1 MLFLVAAVAISIAA
15 GAWWMQRIAFTPD
28 GTRES
33 AAAVLEDAD
42 IRVELNTLIVSAA
55 APTMNVNPVELGSV
69 LENVVLTTRPG
80 AAEMAPIIERIHR
93 RIIGDSDERV
103 VLTGADMVPIVRD
116 ERAYDAQDV
125 TMPIDQI
132 GVLRNFD
139 GALGWVWLVAG
150 GLGAL
155 ALVLGILARPD
166 RRDVH
171 RFLGEFGI
179 GLAASMLVFGY
190 LIPVHLLTALDN
202 QTWSHAIPRVT
213 SRTVPLVIG
222 LAAVLA
228 IGGGALL
235 LYANVSSGR
244 RQKTSTPLAAARY
257 RGGDNPGWR

>member
-1 MLFLVAAVAISIAA
+1 MLFLVAAVAVSIAA
-15 GAWWMQRIAFTPD
+15 GSWWLQRIAFTPD

-42 IRVELNTLIVSAA
+42 IRVELNTLIVSAT
-55 APTMNVNPVELGSV
+55 APVIGANPAELGSV
-69 LENVVLTTRPG
+69 LERVVLTSRPG

-93 RIIGDSDERV
+93 RIIGDSDGQV

-125 TMPIDQI
+125 TLPIDEI

-139 GALGWVWLVAG
+139 GALGWMWLIFG
-150 GLGAL
+150 GLGAVAFL
-155 ALVLGILARPD
+155 LGILARPD
-166 RRDVH
+166 RQDAH

-179 GLAASMLVFGY
+179 GLAASLVVFGY

-202 QTWSHAIPRVT
+202 QTWSHAIPRIT
-213 SRTVPLVIG
+213 SRTVPLVFG
-222 LAAVLA
+222 VAAVLA

-235 LYANVSSGR
+235 LYSSVSGGR